1 MKFVILIIM
10 FFGDPTYSGE
20 DAVKVLERY
29 GKPLTF
35 NTLEECG
42 KHIEENLEELKMFG
56 KVVYPEAAAVKQ
68 ILCIRAP
75 KDPEA

>member
-1 MKFVILIIM
+1 MKFIILIIM

-35 NTLEECG
+35 NGLEECG
-42 KHIEENLEELKMFG
+42 EHIEENLEDLKKFG
-56 KVVYPEAAAVKQ
+56 KFIYPEAAAVKQ